1 MPRRYVFPPAG
12 NFATRSFWLC
22 ICLLLLLQVTSK
34 LFHPHQIVARHHDE
48 LVSRDSI
55 RVLIN
60 IFENYV
66 GDRGST

>member
-1 MPRRYVFPPAG
+1 MLILALHLF
-12 NFATRSFWLC
+12 F
-22 ICLLLLLQVTSK
+22 LLLLLQVTSK